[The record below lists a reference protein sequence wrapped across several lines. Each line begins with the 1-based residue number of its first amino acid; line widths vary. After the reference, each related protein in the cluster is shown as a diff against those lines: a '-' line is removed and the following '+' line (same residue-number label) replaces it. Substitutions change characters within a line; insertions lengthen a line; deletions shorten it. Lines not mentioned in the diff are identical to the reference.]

1 MQTIKLIFFLTT
13 IIMTSTEAI
22 NGTDLECNPECNLT
36 SFSPPTH
43 LCPTNKFTNRQFTFE
58 VTKYPPLGTYFTPA
72 GVPIHGYEAIYKKK
86 GAMVTVWIEAS
97 TTDDDLPIYCIRA
110 VHPDKTMK
118 GEEVKRSTVSTQAV
132 MEAFG
137 VNGLDL
143 LANGTR
149 LSGPKH
155 MCLSGTN
162 TKDRNKTLNDV
173 FTVIKAGPKKRNAS
187 SSSSSSDSSKA
198 VAHAIKQCKTSL
210 DALPSKERKKD
221 AAFKLLK
228 YLTGT

>member
-1 MQTIKLIFFLTT
+1 
-13 IIMTSTEAI
+13 MTSTEAI
-22 NGTDLECNPECNLT
+22 NGTDLESNPESNLT
-36 SFSPPTH
+36 SFLPPTH
-43 LCPTNKFTNRQFTFE
+43 LCPTNKFSNDQIAFR
-58 VTKYPPLGTYFTPA
+58 VTKFPPLGTYFTPA
-72 GVPIHGYEAIYKKK
+72 GVPIHGYEAKYTKK

-97 TTDDDLPIYCIRA
+97 PTHDDLPIYCIRA
-110 VHPDKTMK
+110 VHPQKTMK
-118 GEEVKRSTVSTQAV
+118 GEEVKKSTVSTHAV
-132 MEAFG
+132 MEALG

-143 LANGTR
+143 LAINTR

-162 TKDRNKTLNDV
+162 KNDRTKTLNDV

-187 SSSSSSDSSKA
+187 SSSSSSDSAKA
-198 VAHAIKQCKTSL
+198 VAHAIKQCKISL
-210 DALPSKERKKD
+210 DALPTKERKTD